1 MKSLLLRKR
10 LIIGLKAGGRLKILI
25 ALLIFSGI
33 VLIHELG
40 HFLLAKKNG
49 IEVTEFSLGM
59 GPRLVSTVKGGTRYS
74 IKLLPLGGSC
84 AMLGEDTGEDTLPGS
99 FNAAPVWGRISV
111 VAAGP
116 VFNFILAFL
125 LSVIIVG
132 FVGYDPAE
140 ILQVTEGS
148 AAQEAGL
155 QAGDLITE
163 YQGYHIDFGKDL
175 YLYRYLNTLGP
186 DDVVHITYKRD
197 GKTYE
202 TAYTPDVNVR
212 YLLGFNRESADTMV
226 VASLIEGMP
235 LGEAGVKAGDIITGI
250 NGVELADGAAYD
262 AYIQE
267 HPLSDEPV
275 TITYVRDG
283 LEYESTLT
291 PAQYRTAD
299 LGFSYNLACEKTRG
313 FQVIKYGA
321 YGVKYM
327 VRTTILSLKELFT
340 GGLGMDDLSGPV
352 GVVDAIGTTYEESKS
367 EGALIVW
374 MNMLYMAVLLS
385 ANLGVMNLLP
395 FPALDGGRLVFLIL
409 EALRRKPVNR
419 QVEGMI
425 HFAGLMFLM
434 ALMLVVM
441 YHDIIKIL

>member
-1 MKSLLLRKR
+1 M
-10 LIIGLKAGGRLKILI
+10 KILI
-25 ALLIFSGI
+25 AILIFSGI

-49 IEVTEFSLGM
+49 IVVTEFSLGM

-74 IKLLPLGGSC
+74 VKVLPIGGSC
-84 AMLGEDTGEDTLPGS
+84 AMLGEDTEEDKMPGS

-132 FVGYDPAE
+132 FVGYNPAE

-148 AAQEAGL
+148 AAEAAGL
-155 QAGDLITE
+155 QAGDIITE
-163 YQGYHIDFGKDL
+163 YQGYHIDLGKDL
-175 YLYRYLNTLGP
+175 YLYNYLNPLEA
-186 DDVVHITYKRD
+186 DEVIHISYKRD
-197 GKTYE
+197 GKEYE
-202 TAYTPDVNVR
+202 TSFKPDVDVR
-212 YLLGFNRESADTMV
+212 YLLGLNRSADSME

-235 LGEAGVKAGDIITGI
+235 LEDAGVKPGDVITGI
-250 NGVELADGAAYD
+250 NGVDIPDGAAYD
-262 AYIQE
+262 AYIKE

-275 TITYVRDG
+275 ELTYMRDG
-283 LEYESTLT
+283 LEYEITIT
-291 PAQYRTAD
+291 PAEYRTAD
-299 LGFSYNLACEKTRG
+299 IGFAYRG
-313 FQVIKYGA
+313 NCVKASGFEILKYGA
-321 YGVKYM
+321 VEVKYM
-327 VRTTILSLKELFT
+327 LRSTLVSLKELFT
-340 GGLGMDDLSGPV
+340 GGLGVKDLSGPV

-367 EGALIVW
+367 QGTLMVW
-374 MNMLYMAVLLS
+374 MNMLYMAVMLS

-409 EALRRKPVNR
+409 EAIRRKPVNR
-419 QVEGMI
+419 QIEGMV

-441 YHDIIKIL
+441 YHDIIRIL